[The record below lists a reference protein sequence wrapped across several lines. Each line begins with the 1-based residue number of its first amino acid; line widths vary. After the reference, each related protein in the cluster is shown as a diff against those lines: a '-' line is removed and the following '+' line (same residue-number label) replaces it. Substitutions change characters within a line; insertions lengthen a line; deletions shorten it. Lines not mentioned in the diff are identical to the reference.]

1 MTQPD
6 QIRVPTPEETNVGKQ
21 IYIGFLERRVLY
33 YTLRDLK
40 MRSALELATGVPY
53 DAVDFSNLTYGDIEE
68 LISQDM
74 ARGLNI
80 TLEEARRRVAENKI
94 ISNPEQ

>member
-6 QIRVPTPEETNVGKQ
+6 QTRVPTPEETNAGKQ
-21 IYIGFLERRVLY
+21 VYISFLERRVLY

-53 DAVDFSNLTYGDIEE
+53 DAVDFSNLTFGDIQE

-80 TLEEARRRVAENKI
+80 SLDEARRRVAENKI
-94 ISNPEQ
+94 MSNPEQ